1 MRALREQRHS
11 TPARNFCR
19 AVLLILIYLLVV
31 AFLSW
36 LLVTPPPPEPIKPSA
51 EPIEYQ
57 VVRVIY
63 FDSGTD

>member
-1 MRALREQRHS
+1 MRALREQRHPS
-11 TPARNFCR
+11 PARNFCR
-19 AVLLILIYLLVV
+19 AVLVVVVYFVVLI
-31 AFLSW
+31 FLSW

-57 VVRVIY
+57 VVRRIH